1 MQCSMAWALRK
12 IEKEKPA
19 AGKTDYW
26 RDFWRSGWDSNPRN
40 LAVQLISSQSRYD
53 HFDTAPYL
61 SQHQHLGKRGELMG
75 RTSKNI
81 KLRIPEKPHK
91 IKGFRSGSYRVA
103 TTISSQSRYDH
114 FDTAPYL
121 SQHQHLGKRGE
132 LMGRTSKNIKLRIPE
147 KPHKIK
153 GFRSGSYRVATTI
166 SSAARYNHFDTLP
179 CINIHFRGLIT

>member
-1 MQCSMAWALRK
+1 MAWALHRT
-12 IEKEKPA
+12 EKEKPA

-81 KLRIPEKPHK
+81 KLRIPEKPRK
-91 IKGFRSGSYRVA
+91 IKGFR
-103 TTISSQSRYDH
+103 
-114 FDTAPYL
+114 L
-121 SQHQHLGKRGE
+121 
-132 LMGRTSKNIKLRIPE
+132 
-147 KPHKIK
+147 
-153 GFRSGSYRVATTI
+153 GSYRVATTI
-166 SSAARYNHFDTLP
+166 SSAAPSTTRTTLHMSIRKSFP
-179 CINIHFRGLIT
+179 KLLERTDGKNTNFIQFSNCETPHKHWISCGQNLHCFKKFRVSPVMITSLRLPLSLATR

>member
-1 MQCSMAWALRK
+1 MQCSMAWALHRT
-12 IEKEKPA
+12 EKEKPA

-91 IKGFRSGSYRVA
+91 IKGFRTGSYRVA
-103 TTISSQSRYDH
+103 T
-114 FDTAPYL
+114 A
-121 SQHQHLGKRGE
+121 
-132 LMGRTSKNIKLRIPE
+132 
-147 KPHKIK
+147 
-153 GFRSGSYRVATTI
+153 I
-166 SSAARYNHFDTLP
+166 SSADPSTTWVHLQMKNIQFQCMDNMISRAMEGRFLTL
-179 CINIHFRGLIT
+179 IFSNRLISSHHQSL

>member
-1 MQCSMAWALRK
+1 MLCSGGRLCTK
-12 IEKEKPA
+12 IAEMPDFKRFSDTEKVHRNSIKI
-19 AGKTDYW
+19 TVDL
-26 RDFWRSGWDSNPRN
+26 WRSGWDSNPRN

-81 KLRIPEKPHK
+81 KLRIPEKLHK

-114 FDTAPYL
+114 FDTSPYL
-121 SQHQHLGKRGE
+121 CESF
-132 LMGRTSKNIKLRIPE
+132 RI
-147 KPHKIK
+147 
-153 GFRSGSYRVATTI
+153 TI
-166 SSAARYNHFDTLP
+166 L
-179 CINIHFRGLIT
+179 L

>member
-1 MQCSMAWALRK
+1 MAWALHRT
-12 IEKEKPA
+12 EKEKPA

-103 TTISSQSRYDH
+103 TTISSQPRYDH
-114 FDTAPYL
+114 FDTAACGTNKALLLCHKSAPL
-121 SQHQHLGKRGE
+121 ARVIPDFRPIFSLCRGIFPA
-132 LMGRTSKNIKLRIPE
+132 NVP
-147 KPHKIK
+147 
-153 GFRSGSYRVATTI
+153 F
-166 SSAARYNHFDTLP
+166 
-179 CINIHFRGLIT
+179 CIDIL

>member
-1 MQCSMAWALRK
+1 MAWALHRT
-12 IEKEKPA
+12 EKEKPA

-103 TTISSQSRYDH
+103 TTISSQGRYDH
-114 FDTAPYL
+114 FDTYPWTRFTNARMIITNPA
-121 SQHQHLGKRGE
+121 K
-132 LMGRTSKNIKLRIPE
+132 
-147 KPHKIK
+147 KIK
-153 GFRSGSYRVATTI
+153 YGGGIFANSVV
-166 SSAARYNHFDTLP
+166 
-179 CINIHFRGLIT
+179 

>member
-1 MQCSMAWALRK
+1 MQCSMAWALHRT
-12 IEKEKPA
+12 EKEKPA

-103 TTISSQSRYDH
+103 TTISSAPRYDR
-114 FDTAPYL
+114 FDTSPYMFNSPPKAANL
-121 SQHQHLGKRGE
+121 WEQPLG
-132 LMGRTSKNIKLRIPE
+132 TAKNNDIKFF
-147 KPHKIK
+147 KK
-153 GFRSGSYRVATTI
+153 
-166 SSAARYNHFDTLP
+166 ARK
-179 CINIHFRGLIT
+179 

>member
-1 MQCSMAWALRK
+1 MQCSMAWALHRT
-12 IEKEKPA
+12 EKEKPA
-19 AGKTDYW
+19 AGKNDYW

-91 IKGFRSGSYRVA
+91 IKGFRTGSYRVA
-103 TTISSQSRYDH
+103 TAISSLNPSWFFRVRRGRNRD
-114 FDTAPYL
+114 FR
-121 SQHQHLGKRGE
+121 KRG
-132 LMGRTSKNIKLRIPE
+132 K
-147 KPHKIK
+147 
-153 GFRSGSYRVATTI
+153 
-166 SSAARYNHFDTLP
+166 ARY
-179 CINIHFRGLIT
+179 IKAFRTFRPEMTRK

>member
-1 MQCSMAWALRK
+1 MQCSMAWALHRT
-12 IEKEKPA
+12 EKEKPA
-19 AGKTDYW
+19 AGKNDYW

-91 IKGFRSGSYRVA
+91 IKGFRSESYRVA
-103 TTISSQSRYDH
+103 TTISSQVVK
-114 FDTAPYL
+114 TE
-121 SQHQHLGKRGE
+121 LGG
-132 LMGRTSKNIKLRIPE
+132 I
-147 KPHKIK
+147 
-153 GFRSGSYRVATTI
+153 
-166 SSAARYNHFDTLP
+166 
-179 CINIHFRGLIT
+179 

>member
-1 MQCSMAWALRK
+1 MQCSMAWALHRT
-12 IEKEKPA
+12 EKEKPA

-91 IKGFRSGSYRVA
+91 IKGFRSESYRVA

-153 GFRSGSYRVATTI
+153 GFRSESYRVATTI
-166 SSAARYNHFDTLP
+166 SSQPRYDRFDTAAYHGMIP
-179 CINIHFRGLIT
+179 

>member
-1 MQCSMAWALRK
+1 MQCSMAWALHRT
-12 IEKEKPA
+12 EKEKPA

-81 KLRIPEKPHK
+81 KLRIPEKPRK

-103 TTISSQSRYDH
+103 TTISSRSRYDH
-114 FDTAPYL
+114 FDTSPYL
-121 SQHQHLGKRGE
+121 IFKHRLARYLEKCKISMQDNAGKIGC
-132 LMGRTSKNIKLRIPE
+132 TPKE
-147 KPHKIK
+147 KPTAKPFLADKLTK
-153 GFRSGSYRVATTI
+153 GRESFE
-166 SSAARYNHFDTLP
+166 SAPL
-179 CINIHFRGLIT
+179 